1 MTSMRMFAHFLP
13 AIVALA
19 GLARPR
25 NALPV
30 GFSELT
36 VARRLDGWRGG
47 FGWRGIAR
55 NCLAVAALAGLAL
68 AARAGSLQF
77 DGTADYAYIY
87 INVSETA
94 ATHELW
100 FKTTSPNG
108 GLLSVTDGGNG
119 HDRHIY
125 LKDGDIYT
133 RLWTDEAIHTTGL
146 GLADGQWHHVAHVF
160 GGAEGGQKIYVDGV
174 LRASGAKVASD
185 FNWQDRVLIGFSA
198 DATAK
203 YFNGKVAEVRL
214 WNVARSAAQI
224 ASTMATRL
232 QGDEAGLQGYYR
244 FEEGTGFSSVDLA
257 GYNET
262 IWFAG
267 GNSNPSW
274 VNESPFADLGG
285 AVVGT
290 NGAPLQGATV
300 KLERYGDLTTVYAIS
315 RVMPAVHS
323 EAVASI
329 NYGNAAFYA
338 GQPQERWGAIF
349 EGPLVL
355 PFPGNF
361 TFYLGSDDG
370 AILFID
376 GKPIVNRDYLT
387 AYSVSQGNV
396 ALGAGTHWLEVR
408 FFQNYGARA
417 LTLEW
422 SGVFRVTAQQFV
434 FGTPSGTVAVD
445 VGLGR
450 QVLSQHRIQGSG
462 KLDPIG
468 FVTYA
473 YDFKAGLD
481 KLSAYFYDLSVPVAT
496 VTTDA
501 SGSYTFANLLNTPVR
516 YRVVASYP
524 DYTMTPAE
532 RVNLLPPA
540 SAQNFTVT
548 VSPPSITD
556 QNGNPGIPNITVPEG
571 NSQAVSFNVNDLQT
585 EAAAL
590 VVTYTS
596 DNQSLLPDHN
606 IAVNGTGVARTLTV
620 TPLPHQNGV
629 AHVQVTVSDATGQSA
644 TTTVTVTVNAVNDAP
659 IAGSGTALA
668 FDGNRS
674 FVNLGAVAVTG
685 DQTLELWINPA
696 NLNARQ
702 NPLSKAFGGEGTI
715 TLEPDGTLT
724 YSYGTAG
731 GDSDP
736 YQSFSSVVP
745 LAVNTWTHVAL
756 VRDLSTDHK
765 LRWYLNSLLVNEADA
780 QYDHATASSQP
791 MTLGSGYAGDFTG
804 SIDEVR
810 VWNIARSESELY
822 QNLTTPLKGDEAG
835 LVAYWRL
842 DEGSGVYLS
851 DSSGHARVGTLYR
864 GPYIANGPTWSAG
877 PPDFP
882 TWQVIEDQAKDVFL
896 NGFDFEGAP
905 LTYTIVTPPA
915 NGTVSPISGGTFKY
929 TPGLHFHG
937 DDAITYTVNDGQ
949 FDSAPFTVKLKVQEI
964 NYPPT
969 ISGIPNQLI
978 VEDTDTGPVPF
989 VVGDV
994 ETDPAAMQL
1003 RYRIINA
1010 AAVPLKSVE
1019 FGGSGANR
1027 TITITPQPG
1036 EVGTITVVV
1045 TVDDTSGTPTA
1056 TASTQF
1062 DLAVVP
1068 RPAYAVV
1075 DVGTLPDWSTS
1086 HGQGINDQGLVAG
1099 YAGRNGSS
1107 ATRAFLY
1114 NGIADG
1120 GTLTDLGTLGGNNS
1134 AAFGINNTN
1143 QVVGTSQN
1151 SSGQNRAFLYGNVFK
1166 GLEVVT
1172 NAVFNPST
1180 ATFDQV
1186 VTTNQLFG
1194 LAMTS
1199 LGTLPGGTTSEARG
1213 INNSGLVA
1221 GWADFTGKSR
1231 AFLYGGALTN
1241 IGLLAGGQFS
1251 QAVALNDAGQL
1262 VGWGDLA
1269 SGETHAFVYEPD
1281 GSVTEIPRL
1290 AGQTNNFA
1298 YGINDAGA
1306 VVGYSEGPAQSQAF
1320 VYSGGASTAL
1330 GYLPGGAVSRAL
1342 GINTFGQVV
1351 GQAGDAQGNL
1361 RAFVY
1366 TAGTMYNLNDLL
1378 PEGSGWVLNDARG
1391 INHDGLIV
1399 GTGTFHG
1406 NDRAYVAVPA
1416 FVIGKRV
1423 PRPFGAV
1430 ARKPE
1435 INILTGDP
1443 SDTGDNAFFWSPLE
1457 QKLYAIRPVTARL
1470 SWYTS
1475 DDPADTNRLVAIGI
1489 NVWPKT
1495 PTIHVAQAPVEV
1507 EPPGVSGFSYNFQQI
1522 YYTTSPGAVV
1532 DPSSKQFFATAKG
1545 YSVLYYLRNNG
1556 EIPAD
1561 PTKHLPYFEVVR
1573 TVLWDQVPYLK
1584 DGQPWTIGNTLVYSN
1599 HFDYLGKNGFMMFTN
1614 SFYDG
1619 AGLDKAYDRNT
1630 RRGPIIPVN
1639 QKNDLVKSDFVV
1651 VWYQTNK
1658 IGVAWAGQPV
1668 RYNLSWPAD
1677 TTNKIIIAST
1687 LGTGPLDPA
1696 LYPQLKIYN
1705 QPDPSLPGFNPNEE
1719 HALIVPSSSGQA
1731 AYALRNDLNPL
1742 LNLSEPYVLVK
1753 YKNPGTGAWT
1763 LKVYK
1768 VLTEEAPYF
1777 FRYRGEAGK
1786 EIQPPMPLSVLTL
1799 CDASKGISGPFWED
1813 YKGKLYAK
1821 SAGPEGTSTNL
1832 TIRWQYPVQPGFFYD
1847 LNLDGTADVAEG
1859 QCIPWLDYRA
1869 GGIVG
1874 ESVNV
1879 NYDIRWPDDVP
1890 VLQFGDTL
1898 LKSKN
1903 ELPGVKN
1910 MANAGIIFDD
1920 LNPLGATPLS
1930 GLARLFDPLS
1940 GRTIALPKSFE
1951 FPTSIKRVNINGKEY
1966 FADLPYA
1973 LKVRLTYDP
1982 INKWLTFSGYLDEAF
1997 GVGPNPLL
2005 LVNVLSERER
2015 DRIKVLAPDSTAWS
2029 DAIDLLYYLTL
2040 NPNQVDV
2047 DRVNGPDRELRLGLI
2062 TQYTV
2067 VRSQKVTNSFNGVV
2081 STQYLTNYT
2090 FALPS
2095 NLTDLT
2101 IVSTNVVPEPLGD
2114 LTKALTA
2121 AQGGVPPATPRPGN
2135 ALAFAGAGYVGM
2147 TTLGALQ
2154 DFTIGV
2160 WAKIGS
2166 ANTGPLFGA
2175 LKSADVGIFLR
2186 PEPAAN
2192 RFVLADRPDTSTPL
2206 GIVSHA
2212 FDAGWHFYS
2221 LVRSLKDSELRVFV
2235 DGVLVGTVPAAG
2247 LTSAVGMRLG
2257 DGFTGQLDE
2266 FQIWNIARSGEQ
2278 IAAKMNKRLNG
2289 HEDGLLA
2296 CWQLDEGAGGTVA
2309 DATGLGFGGTIVGG
2323 PAWITSTAPAGIP
2336 PRYLTI
2342 AENND
2347 PDLPGLPVA
2356 LHIIQVDDGPYRGDI
2371 KVLPSDNVFDER
2383 LTLRHSGDF
2392 GGAPGRVNFEWY
2404 YKPDSADFNPEDLP
2418 VVDPVTG
2425 DLSDPR
2431 GWIKY
2436 PTDPADG
2443 KGVND
2448 ITIGEGGESGLLTL
2462 SDNWFICRYRG
2473 YEINLKPATAWS
2485 DWVGDPAG
2493 VSQPRAALAEGWI
2506 KRVLRGL
2513 NPFDSRISD
2522 FHEAEASTYT
2532 SMLVQAGKRYEGP
2545 IPFNPSADAINSVG
2559 LIEAYE
2565 TVLRR
2570 GKGLSIDGVPSVNFD
2585 PANNALLLV
2594 SGKIADLYMLLGN
2607 EAYADASDPTI
2618 GFGTSSSEY
2627 GSLATS
2633 VFAFMNQ
2640 LDSLLEEEL
2649 VLLRGR
2655 DDHSAGV
2662 QAPPVYNRLYW
2673 NFTLGE
2679 GEVAYQQTYNVSDQN
2694 RDGFLDEKDAAIL
2707 YPQGHGDAWGHYLTA
2722 IMEYY
2727 SLLRHPNFTWIP
2739 RAESVSVA
2747 GTAVQVDFLDERKF
2761 ARAAAAKARTGK
2773 EVVDLTYRLNYVE
2786 DPAGQWQG
2794 YQDTD
2799 TDRAWGVTEWARR
2812 AGQGA
2817 YFDWLTAN
2825 TILPAEDP
2833 NPNHA
2838 GIQKIDRTTV
2848 GELTEIQAQHDEIQT
2863 LMDQADIGLN
2873 PVGLEKGTVPFDI
2886 DPTFLT
2892 TASTIQSKTHFEQ
2905 VYDRAIKAM
2914 GNAVTVWNEA
2924 NKATQM
2930 LRGNQDSVDAFT
2942 RNLRD
2947 REYDF
2952 KNRLIEVFGY
2962 PYAGDI
2968 GAGKTYPSGYDGP
2981 DLYHYMYVNTKEVT
2995 GVNAPPSTNFV
3006 GYFTAPQ
3013 AGLATNDFFLGFN
3026 PTTLE
3031 TSVLQVNYPISAA
3044 DYGFV
3049 APEAWGQRRAPGEI
3063 QMALSD
3069 LVQAEAL
3076 LKKAMQDYDGLIQD
3090 IQAAIDL
3097 LKTLYDVDAQKITLL
3112 SNNETTLSDMNSE
3125 KLRYKRAQVSLN
3137 RINDTVTEQTDNLL
3151 DGVPKFAVAGLAF
3164 GGDLAAPLR
3173 GAVRFALH
3181 AVKLGMSIASDVME
3195 VQQVVT
3201 EQDKEDTQLQTDIQ
3215 LAIQDQRL
3223 DVQQRVK
3230 DLEHQVRNE
3239 AATRLAVFNQRE
3251 VVQQAGGRYLAA
3263 VAKGQRIIEERVR
3276 FRQSAA
3282 GQIQNNRYRDM
3293 TFRIFRNDALQ
3304 KYRAQFDL
3312 ALRYVYL
3319 AATAYDYEVN
3329 LLRTDTRAGAQF
3341 LTDLIRQRSLGQM
3354 NGEQPVVGEPG
3365 LADPLGRLSQN
3376 FGVLKTQLG
3385 INNPQTETGR
3395 FSLRNELFRIGQS
3408 TASATNVLGV
3418 AREEN
3423 WKRVLTKSRVANLWD
3438 VPEFRRYMRPFA
3450 PENLGPQPGI
3460 VIRFPTTV
3468 TFGLNFFG
3476 WPLAGGDSAYDSSR
3490 FATKVRS
3497 VGVWFTDYDG
3507 NDLSLTPRVYLV
3519 PLGMDVLRSPSG
3531 DNLETREWRIVDQQI
3546 PIPFPIGSTTLHNP
3560 SYIPIND
3567 ALGGTFA
3574 EIRRYAGI
3582 RAYHDSGEFDPAE
3595 ATTDSRLIGRSVWN
3609 SQWMLVIPGGT
3620 LLNDPDAG
3628 LDKFIN
3634 SVSDIKI
3641 FFQTYSY
3648 PGN

>member
-1 MTSMRMFAHFLP
+1 MTSMRMFALFLKSVLAPGGRSSARGEAETPRGNRP
-13 AIVALA
+13 APDPFRSRRDRGVRWAALGLALAGAGLA
-19 GLARPR
+19 GLAP
-25 NALPV
+25 
-30 GFSELT
+30 T
-36 VARRLDGWRGG
+36 VQ
-47 FGWRGIAR
+47 
-55 NCLAVAALAGLAL
+55 
-68 AARAGSLQF
+68 AGSLQF
-77 DGTADYAYIY
+77 DGSADYAYIY
-87 INVSETA
+87 IDVSETS

-108 GLLSVTDGGNG
+108 GLLSVANSNGN
-119 HDRHIY
+119 DRHIY
-125 LKDGDIYT
+125 LKDGDLYA
-133 RLWTDEAIHTTGL
+133 RLWSNETIGTSGL

-160 GGAEGGQKIYVDGV
+160 GGSQGGQKLYVDGV
-174 LRASGAKVASD
+174 LRASGAKTTSD
-185 FNWQDRVLIGFSA
+185 FTAQQWVYVGYSVDASA
-198 DATAK
+198 P
-203 YFNGKVAEVRL
+203 YFNGKIAEVRL
-214 WNVARSAAQI
+214 WNVARSQAQI
-224 ASTMATRL
+224 VSTMARRL
-232 QGDEAGLQGYYR
+232 QGNEAGLQGYYR
-244 FEEGTGFSSVDLA
+244 FDEGSGGSSADLA

-262 IWFAG
+262 FYLAPG
-267 GNSNPSW
+267 GSSPGW
-274 VNESPFADLGG
+274 VNESPFGDIS
-285 AVVGT
+285 GT
-290 NGAPLQGATV
+290 VAGTTGTPAPGVTV
-300 KLERYGDLTTVYAIS
+300 NLERYGDLTTVADLS
-315 RVMPAVHS
+315 RVAPPVYTTT
-323 EAVASI
+323 VASI
-329 NYGNAAFYA
+329 NYGNAAFYP
-338 GQPQERWGAIF
+338 GQPAERWGAIF
-349 EGPLVL
+349 EGALVV
-355 PFPGNF
+355 PYPGDF

-370 AILFID
+370 AVLFID
-376 GKPIVNRDYLT
+376 GKPIVSRDFLT
-387 AYSVSQGNV
+387 GYSKSQASA
-396 ALGAGTHWLEVR
+396 ALGAGSHRLEVR
-408 FFQNYGARA
+408 FFQNYGARS

-422 SGVFRVTAQQFV
+422 SGTFHSVTIQQYI
-434 FGTPSGTVAVD
+434 FGNPSGTTTGDVAF
-445 VGLGR
+445 GQ
-450 QVLSQHRIQGSG
+450 QVLGLLHLADSFGNAIVS
-462 KLDPIG
+462 
-468 FVTYA
+468 YS
-473 YDFKAGLD
+473 YDFKAGLTSKATAD
-481 KLSAYFYDLSVPVAT
+481 FYDLSIPVAT
-496 VTTDA
+496 ATTDA
-501 SGSYTFANLLNTPVR
+501 NGSYAFSNLLNTPVL
-516 YRVVASYP
+516 YRVTAAHVG
-524 DYTMTPAE
+524 YTLTPTD
-532 RVNLLPPA
+532 RVNVTPPA
-540 SAQNFTVT
+540 GGQNFTVT
-548 VSPPSITD
+548 ASPPSITD
-556 QNGNPGIPNITVPEG
+556 QNGNPGIPDISLPEG
-571 NSQAVSFNVNDLQT
+571 NSQAVSFGVNDLQT
-585 EAAAL
+585 APAAL

-596 DNQSLLPDHN
+596 DNQTLLPDHN
-606 IAVNGTGVARTLTV
+606 LAINGSGAARTLTV

-629 AHVQVTVSDATGQSA
+629 AHVTVAVRDEAGQVTSA
-644 TTTVTVTVNAVNDAP
+644 LVTVTVNAVNDAP
-659 IAGSGTALA
+659 LAGSGFALA
-668 FDGNRS
+668 FDGNHS
-674 FVNLGAVAVTG
+674 FVNLGAVSVTG
-685 DQTLELWINPA
+685 DQTLEMWIQPA
-696 NLNARQ
+696 NLNGRQ
-702 NPLSKAFGGEGTI
+702 NPLAKAFGGEGTI
-715 TLEPDGTLT
+715 TLEPNGTLS

-731 GDSDP
+731 SDNLP
-736 YQSFSSVVP
+736 NQAFSSGVAI
-745 LAVNTWTHVAL
+745 AVNTWSHIAL

-765 LRWYLNSLLVNEADA
+765 LRWYINGLLVNEADA
-780 QYDHATASSQP
+780 QFDHATASSQP
-791 MTLGSGYAGDFTG
+791 MYLGSGYAGDFTG
-804 SIDEVR
+804 ALDEVR

-822 QNLTTPLKGDEAG
+822 QTLTTPLHGDEAG

-851 DSSGHARVGTLYR
+851 DASGHNRIGTLY
-864 GPYIANGPTWSAG
+864 GGAYIGNGPTWTPG

-882 TWQVIEDQAKDVFL
+882 TWQVIEDQAQELFL
-896 NGFDFEGAP
+896 TAYDFEGSA
-905 LTYTIVTPPA
+905 LSYTIVGAPA
-915 NGTVSPISGGTFKY
+915 NGTVSPVSGGTFKY
-929 TPGLHFHG
+929 SPGLHYHG
-937 DDAITYTVNDGQ
+937 DDSFTYQVNDGQ
-949 FDSAPFTVKLKVQEI
+949 FDSGPFTVKLKVQAV

-969 ISGIPNQLI
+969 ISSIPNQLI
-978 VEDTDTGPVPF
+978 VEDTDTGAVPF

-994 ETDPAAMQL
+994 ETDPGALQL

-1010 AAVPLKSVE
+1010 EAVPLKSVE
-1019 FGGSGANR
+1019 FGGSGADR
-1027 TITITPQPG
+1027 TIKITPQPG

-1045 TVDDTSGTPTA
+1045 TVDDQSGTPTA
-1056 TASTQF
+1056 TSSTQF

-1099 YAGRNGSS
+1099 YAGRNGSP

-1114 NGIADG
+1114 NGLADG

-1151 SSGQNRAFLYGNVFK
+1151 SSGKNRAFLYGNVFK

-1172 NAVFNPST
+1172 NAVFNTST

-1199 LGTLPGGTTSEARG
+1199 LGTLPAGTTSEARG
-1213 INNSGLVA
+1213 VNNPGQVA
-1221 GWADFTGKSR
+1221 GWADVSGTSR

-1241 IGLLAGGQFS
+1241 LGLLSGGTFS
-1251 QAVALNDAGQL
+1251 QTAALNDVGQV
-1262 VGWGDLA
+1262 VGWGDLG
-1269 SGETHAFVYEPD
+1269 SGETHAFIYEPD
-1281 GSVTEIPRL
+1281 GSRTDIARL
-1290 AGQTNNFA
+1290 AGSTNNYA

-1306 VVGYSEGPAQSQAF
+1306 VVGYAEGPGPAQAF
-1320 VYSGGASTAL
+1320 VAAGGTSTPL
-1330 GYLPGGAVSRAL
+1330 GYLPGGTFSRAY

-1351 GQAGDAQGNL
+1351 GQAGDNQGNP

-1366 TAGTMYNLNDLL
+1366 TAGVMYNLNDLL
-1378 PEGSGWVLNDARG
+1378 PEGTDWVLNDARG
-1391 INHDGLIV
+1391 INHDGAIV

-1406 NDRAYVAVPA
+1406 NDRAFVAVPA

-1435 INILTGDP
+1435 IDILSGSP

-1457 QKLYAIRPVTARL
+1457 KKLYAIRPVTARL
-1470 SWYTS
+1470 RWYLS
-1475 DDPADTNRLVAIGI
+1475 DDPADTNRLMNIGI
-1489 NVWPKT
+1489 NVWPKN

-1507 EPPGVSGFSYNFQQI
+1507 EPQGVSGFSYSFQQI
-1522 YYTTSPGAVV
+1522 YYTTSSGAVV
-1532 DPSSKQFFATAKG
+1532 DPSSKQFLATATG

-1556 EIPAD
+1556 ETPAD

-1573 TVLWDQVPYLK
+1573 TVLWNQAPYLK
-1584 DGQPWTIGNTLVYSN
+1584 DAQPWTIGDTLVYSN

-1619 AGLDKAYDRNT
+1619 TGLDKAYDRNT
-1630 RRGPIIPVN
+1630 RRGPILPVN
-1639 QKNDLVKSDFVV
+1639 KKNDLVKSDFVV

-1668 RYNLSWPAD
+1668 RYNLDWPAA

-1687 LGTGPLDPA
+1687 LGTGPLDTA

-1705 QPDPSLPGFNPNEE
+1705 QPDPALPGFNPNEE
-1719 HALIVPSSSGQA
+1719 HALIVPASSGQA

-1742 LNLSEPYVLVK
+1742 LHLSEPYVLLK
-1753 YKNPGTGAWT
+1753 YKNPGTGDWAM
-1763 LKVYK
+1763 KVYR
-1768 VLTEEAPYF
+1768 VVTEETPYF

-1786 EIQPPMPLSVLTL
+1786 EIQPPLPLSVLTL
-1799 CDASKGISGPFWED
+1799 CGQSKGISGPFWED

-1821 SAGPEGTSTNL
+1821 SAGPEGTRTNI
-1832 TIRWQYPVQPGFFYD
+1832 TIRWQYPLQPGFFYD
-1847 LNLDGTADVAEG
+1847 LNLDGTPDLAEG
-1859 QCIPWLDYRA
+1859 QCIPWLDYRT
-1869 GGIVG
+1869 GGTIG
-1874 ESVNV
+1874 ESVDV
-1879 NYDIRWPDDVP
+1879 NYDIRWPDAVP
-1890 VLQFGDTL
+1890 VLQFGDSL

-1903 ELPGVKN
+1903 ELPGVKD
-1910 MANAGIIFDD
+1910 MANASVIFDE
-1920 LNPLGATPLS
+1920 LNPNGAAPLS

-1940 GRTIALPKSFE
+1940 GRTIALPKTFE
-1951 FPTSIKRVNINGKEY
+1951 FPASIKRDNLNGKEY
-1966 FADLPYA
+1966 FSDLPYA

-2005 LVNVLSERER
+2005 LINVMSLRER
-2015 DRIKVLAPDSTAWS
+2015 DRIKELAADSTAWS
-2029 DAIDLLYYLTL
+2029 DVIDQLYYLTL

-2047 DRVNGPDRELRLGLI
+2047 DNVGGPDKELRLGLI

-2067 VRSQKVTNSFNGVV
+2067 VQSQRVTNSFNGVV
-2081 STQYLTNYT
+2081 STQYLTNYAFVRPT
-2090 FALPS
+2090 

-2101 IVSTNVVPEPLGD
+2101 IASTNVVPEPLGG
-2114 LTKALTA
+2114 LPKALTA
-2121 AQGGVPPATPRPGN
+2121 ALGGVPPAQPRPGT
-2135 ALAFAGAGYVGM
+2135 ALAFNGSGSVGM
-2147 TTLGALQ
+2147 ATLGALQ
-2154 DFTIGV
+2154 DFTLGV
-2160 WAKIGS
+2160 WAKIDP
-2166 ANTGPLFGA
+2166 ANTGSLFGA
-2175 LKSADVGIFLR
+2175 LQSAEVGIFMR
-2186 PEPAAN
+2186 PEPGAD
-2192 RFVLADRPDTSTPL
+2192 RFVIADRPDASTPL
-2206 GIVSHA
+2206 GIVHYP
-2212 FDAGWHFYS
+2212 FDADWHYYC

-2235 DGVLVGTVPAAG
+2235 DGRLIGAVPTAGATSAAG
-2247 LTSAVGMRLG
+2247 MKVGE
-2257 DGFTGQLDE
+2257 GFTGQLDE
-2266 FQIWNIARSGEQ
+2266 FQIWSLARTGDQ
-2278 IAAKMNKRLNG
+2278 IAAAMNKRLNG
-2289 HEDGLLA
+2289 SEDGLLA
-2296 CWQLDEGAGGTVA
+2296 YWRFDEGSGLAVA
-2309 DATGLGFGGTIVGG
+2309 DATGLGFGGMILGG
-2323 PAWITSTAPAGIP
+2323 PAWITSTAPAAIP
-2336 PRYLTI
+2336 PRYLTV

-2347 PDLPGLPVA
+2347 PNLPGLPVA

-2392 GGAPGRVNFEWY
+2392 GGAPELVNFEWY
-2404 YKPDSADFNPEDLP
+2404 YKPDSADFNPEELP

-2425 DLSDPR
+2425 TLTDPR

-2448 ITIGEGGESGLLTL
+2448 ITIGEGGESGLLTM

-2473 YEINLKPATAWS
+2473 YAIDLKPATAWS
-2485 DWVGDPAG
+2485 DWIGDPAG
-2493 VSQPRAALAEGWI
+2493 VSKPRAALAEGWI

-2513 NPFDSRISD
+2513 NPFDSRIRD
-2522 FHEAEASTYT
+2522 FHQAEASTYT

-2545 IPFNPSADAINSVG
+2545 IPFNPSADAINNVG

-2570 GKGLSIDGVPSVNFD
+2570 GKDLSIDGVPPANFD

-2594 SGKIADLYMLLGN
+2594 TGKIADLYMLLGN

-2633 VFAFMNQ
+2633 IFAFMNQ

-2655 DDHSAGV
+2655 DDRAAGV

-2679 GEVAYQQTYNVSDQN
+2679 GEVAYQQAYNISDQN
-2694 RDGFLDEKDAAIL
+2694 HDGFIDVKDAAIL

-2727 SLLRHPNFTWIP
+2727 SLLRHPNFTWVP

-2747 GTAVQVDFLDERKF
+2747 GTAVQVDYLDERKF
-2761 ARAAAAKARTGK
+2761 AKAAAAKARTGK
-2773 EVVDLTYRLNYVE
+2773 EIMDLTYRLNYVE

-2794 YQDTD
+2794 YKDTD

-2825 TILPAEDP
+2825 TILPATDP
-2833 NPNHA
+2833 NAAHT

-2848 GELTEIQAQHDEIQT
+2848 GELAEIPAEHDEIQT
-2863 LMDQADIGLN
+2863 RMDQADIGLN
-2873 PVGLEKGTVPFDI
+2873 PVGLAKGAVPFDI
-2886 DPTFLT
+2886 DPTFLNV
-2892 TASTIQSKTHFEQ
+2892 ASAIQSQTHFEQ
-2905 VYDRAIKAM
+2905 IYNRAIKAM
-2914 GNAVTVWNEA
+2914 DNAVTVWNEA

-2930 LRGNQDSVDAFT
+2930 LRANQDTVDDFT

-2947 REYDF
+2947 QEFDF

-2981 DLYHYMYVNTKEVT
+2981 DLYHYMYVNTTQVT
-2995 GVNAPPSTNFV
+2995 GVNSPPSTNFV
-3006 GYFTAPQ
+3006 GFFTAPQ
-3013 AGLATNDFFLGFN
+3013 AGLATNDFFLGFD
-3026 PTTLE
+3026 PTTVD
-3031 TSVLQVNYPISAA
+3031 TAVLQVNYPISAA
-3044 DYGFV
+3044 DYGFE
-3049 APEAWGQRRAPGEI
+3049 APDSWGQRRAPGEI

-3069 LVQAEAL
+3069 LVQAETQ
-3076 LKKAMQDYDGLIQD
+3076 LKKALQDYDGLIQD
-3090 IQAAIDL
+3090 IQASIDL

-3112 SNNETTLSDMNSE
+3112 RNNKTTLSDMNAE
-3125 KLRYKRAQVSLN
+3125 ILRYKRAQVSLD
-3137 RINDTVTEQTDNLL
+3137 RINDTVTEETDNLL
-3151 DGVPKFAVAGLAF
+3151 DGIPKVAIAGLAF
-3164 GGDLAAPLR
+3164 GGDLAAPAR
-3173 GAVRFALH
+3173 GAIRFALH

-3195 VQQVVT
+3195 VQQEVT
-3201 EQDKEDTQLQTDIQ
+3201 EQDKEDVQLQTDID
-3215 LAIQDQRL
+3215 LEIQDQRL
-3223 DVQQRVK
+3223 DVQQRIK
-3230 DLEHQVRNE
+3230 DIEHQVRDE
-3239 AATRLAVFNQRE
+3239 AATRLAVFNQQE
-3251 VVQQAGGRYLAA
+3251 VVQQAAGRFLAA
-3263 VAKGQRIIEERVR
+3263 VANGQRIVEERVR
-3276 FRQSAA
+3276 FRQNAA
-3282 GQIQNNRYRDM
+3282 GQIQNDRYRDM

-3395 FSLRNELFRIGQS
+3395 FSLRNELFRIGQT
-3408 TASATNVLGV
+3408 TASATNILGV
-3418 AREEN
+3418 TKEEN
-3423 WKRVLTKSRVANLWD
+3423 WKAVLTKSRVDNLWD

-3450 PENLGPQPGI
+3450 PENLGPQPAI

-3490 FATKVRS
+3490 FATKIRT
-3497 VGVWFTDYDG
+3497 VGVWFTDYNG
-3507 NDLSLTPRVYLV
+3507 NGLSLTPRVYLV
-3519 PLGMDVLRSPSG
+3519 PLGMDVLRSPTG
-3531 DNLETREWRIVDQQI
+3531 DNLETREWRIIDQQI
-3546 PIPFPIGSTTLHNP
+3546 PIPFPVGSTTLHNP

-3574 EIRRYAGI
+3574 DIRRYAGI
-3582 RAYHDSGEFDPAE
+3582 RAYHDSGDFDPTE

-3620 LLNDPDAG
+3620 LLNDPNAG
-3628 LDKFIN
+3628 LDEFIN